1 MTRLRKWAKRILLVL
16 LAAGLGLATAGAAYQ
31 AISCARDR
39 ASNPPP
45 DKLIKVGDK
54 SLHFYRLGD
63 GGPAVILESGWGGT
77 WLDWNAIQSRIARFT
92 TVCSYDRLGLGWSDL
107 TDRPQ
112 TREEVARRLHSLL
125 SECAIQGRYV
135 LVGHSLGGI
144 YIRAFAGLY
153 PDEVAGIVL
162 IDSSHEQDS
171 LRRTLPAS
179 QEEGMRKRRADLE
192 LGAVLEPYGVVRLF
206 VPLEEDVAAMPLDA
220 DQKRAL
226 LATLY
231 RTGAIRS
238 LLHEDKAAESELA
251 RTQPPERLGAI
262 PLVVLTA
269 AREGR
274 GVRYSKEE
282 LPKQDQ
288 GWLDLQDDLARLSS
302 RSELTIAEHS
312 GHYIH
317 HDQPDL
323 VIDAIHKMVNAAP
336 VAPATDGRNRLPRS
350 E

>member
-1 MTRLRKWAKRILLVL
+1 MLLVL
-16 LAAGLGLATAGAAYQ
+16 LSAGLGLPTAGAIYQ

-45 DKLIKVGDK
+45 GKFVKVGDK
-54 SLHFYRLGD
+54 SLHFYRLGE

-77 WLDWNAIQSRIARFT
+77 WLDWNAIQSRIAQFT
-92 TVCSYDRLGLGWSDL
+92 TVCSYDRLGLGWSDR

-125 SECAIQGRYV
+125 SDSAIQGPYV
-135 LVGHSLGGI
+135 LVGHSLGGV
-144 YIRAFAGLY
+144 YVRAFAGLY
-153 PDEVAGIVL
+153 PDEVVGIVL

-171 LRRTLPAS
+171 LRRKLPTS
-179 QEEGMRKRRADLE
+179 QEEGIRKRRADLE
-192 LGAVLEPYGVVRLF
+192 LGAVLEPFGVVRLL
-206 VPLEEDVAAMPLDA
+206 VPLAGDVAAMPLDA

-238 LLHEDKAAESELA
+238 LLYEDRATESELA
-251 RTQPPERLGAI
+251 RPQPPDRLGAI

-282 LPKQDQ
+282 LPKQVQ

-302 RSELTIAEHS
+302 RSEHIIAEHS

-317 HDQPDL
+317 HDEPDL
-323 VIDAIHKMVNAAP
+323 VIDAIHKMVNAARA
-336 VAPATDGRNRLPRS
+336 APATGGKAPLPRS